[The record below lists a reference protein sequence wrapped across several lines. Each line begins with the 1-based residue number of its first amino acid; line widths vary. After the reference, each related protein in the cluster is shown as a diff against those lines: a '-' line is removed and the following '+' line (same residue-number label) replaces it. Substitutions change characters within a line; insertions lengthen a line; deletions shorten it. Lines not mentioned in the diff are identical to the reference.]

1 MVDGPNFEYPQ
12 PEPSPQPEP
21 TGEVREGP
29 GPEDPTLQG
38 PRPGEVRGDVPP
50 PLDPTLSWHQPFGQ
64 GQGSG
69 GWGGPPWAGGWNA
82 PLGPGWG
89 WNPPPPPAHRGSK
102 ALSAVV
108 AAAVVVLLVGA
119 GFVGYA
125 LREPASQSSS
135 AIAPST
141 PSRTFTSGTLG
152 HGRTTTGAVA
162 PTSPGASRTST
173 ASGSPAN
180 VTAIASG
187 VDPELV
193 DINTTLK
200 YQGEEA
206 AGTGMVLTSNGLVL
220 TNNHVIEE
228 ATTITATDIGNGK
241 TYTATVVGYDRTNDV
256 AVISLQ
262 GASGLKT
269 VSIGNSSSV
278 ATGQGVVC
286 IGNAG
291 GVGGSPSV
299 AGGSVTALDQSI
311 TATDAGDGTTET
323 LTNLIETN
331 AHIEPG
337 DSGGP
342 MVTTAGKVVGM
353 DTAASTTG
361 GFSFRSATSSRTEQG
376 YAIPI
381 NEAMT
386 LAKKIEAGSGSTI
399 IHIGKTAFLGVE
411 ITTAST
417 STPGA
422 VVARVI
428 TGTPAS
434 QTSLAPGDVITS
446 FAGTTVTSP
455 NSLSDALLPYHPG
468 TKVAIGW
475 TTTTGAHQTATVTL
489 ANGPAQ

>member
-1 MVDGPNFEYPQ
+1 M
-12 PEPSPQPEP
+12 
-21 TGEVREGP
+21 TT
-29 GPEDPTLQG
+29 DPTLG
-38 PRPGEVRGDVPP
+38 PTEPDE
-50 PLDPTLSWHQPFGQ
+50 PTLHGTPNDEPTLHGTPNDEPTLHGTPPWGHQGAAPWGPA
-64 GQGSG
+64 GGGAAWGPGGPLWSG
-69 GWGGPPWAGGWNA
+69 GWNVPP
-82 PLGPGWG
+82 GPGWG
-89 WNPPPPPAHRGSK
+89 WNPPPPPPPRHHGSK
-102 ALSAVV
+102 VLSLVV
-108 AAAVVVLLVGA
+108 AAVVVVLLVGA
-119 GFVGYA
+119 GVVGYA
-125 LREPASQSSS
+125 LRSPAPSDSSS
-135 AIAPST
+135 LAPSSRT
-141 PSRTFTSGTLG
+141 TAPSRTFPVAP
-152 HGRTTTGAVA
+152 GRTTTRAGA
-162 PTSPGASRTST
+162 PSSSGGRTST
-173 ASGSPAN
+173 ASGSPSN

-187 VDPELV
+187 VAPELV

-241 TYTATVVGYDRTNDV
+241 TYTASVVGYDRTNDV

-269 VSIGNSSSV
+269 VSIGDSSTA
-278 ATGQGVVC
+278 ATGEGVVC

-299 AGGSVTALDQSI
+299 AGGSITALDQSI

-323 LTNLIETN
+323 LSGLIETN

-342 MVTTAGKVVGM
+342 MVTTAGKVIGM

-361 GFSFRSATSSRTEQG
+361 GGFSFRSSGTSTTSAPEQG

-386 LAKKIEAGSGSTI
+386 LAKKIEAGTSSNI

-411 ITTAST
+411 ITISSST
-417 STPGA
+417 TPGA

-434 QTSLAPGDVITS
+434 QTSLAQGDVITS
-446 FAGTTVTSP
+446 FGTTTVTSA
-455 NSLSDALLPYHPG
+455 NSLSDAISAYHPG
-468 TKVAIGW
+468 TKVSIAW
-475 TTTTGAHQTATVTL
+475 TTPTGQHQTATVTL
-489 ANGPAQ
+489 SNGPAQ